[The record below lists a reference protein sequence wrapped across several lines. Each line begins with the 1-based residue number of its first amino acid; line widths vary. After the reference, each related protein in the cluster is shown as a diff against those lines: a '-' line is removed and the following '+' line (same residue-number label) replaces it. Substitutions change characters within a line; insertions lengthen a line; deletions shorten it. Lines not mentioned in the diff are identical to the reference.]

1 MPSFG
6 GSLPPGAGQYGNP
19 YAANNFPVTGGNQ
32 LAFNPQLGNNR
43 YERDMQLQ
51 RNVEMLGGLQST
63 LNPMEQSLTDHEMR
77 FIGRNSL
84 DPGHNNSLQQHTHN
98 PYAQQQGLF
107 GLASH
112 QPRAQLPKQDVSQLE
127 IGRMMRAEREQQML
141 EQERNNQKFG
151 NFNRMLK
158 GTVSGNGYNSMN

>member
-6 GSLPPGAGQYGNP
+6 ASQPPGAGQYSNP

-43 YERDMQLQ
+43 YERDVNLQ
-51 RNVEMLGGLQST
+51 RNVDLLGGLQST

-84 DPGHNNSLQQHTHN
+84 DPGNNNSLQQQGHN
-98 PYAQQQGLF
+98 PYAQQAGML

-112 QPRAQLPKQDVSQLE
+112 QGRPNLPKQDLSQLE

-158 GTVSGNGYNSMN
+158 GTVNGGGYNSMN